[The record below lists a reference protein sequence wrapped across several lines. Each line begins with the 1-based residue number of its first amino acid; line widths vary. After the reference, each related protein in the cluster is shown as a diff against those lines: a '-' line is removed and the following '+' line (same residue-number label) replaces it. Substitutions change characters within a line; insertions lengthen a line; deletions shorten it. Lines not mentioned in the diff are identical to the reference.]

1 MSMGDGRRV
10 GVFDTD
16 DLEARSD
23 RSVVGAARWVRGGLE
38 EVSVR
43 CLSFLLQKREKGWT
57 VT

>member
-1 MSMGDGRRV
+1 MTR
-10 GVFDTD
+10 D